1 MLNRH
6 RIGPSPELL
15 APAGAALASAGG
27 LLEGAL
33 MARQAVWLRAAG
45 VICGHHGGL
54 AVVHCPGCY
63 VAAAMVLGGLALA
76 LAGATGAG
84 LQPAYRAARR
94 RD

>member
-1 MLNRH
+1 ML
-6 RIGPSPELL
+6 
-15 APAGAALASAGG
+15 AGAVLAAAGG
-27 LLEGAL
+27 LLETIL
-33 MARQAVWLRAAG
+33 MARQAVWLHTLG
-45 VICGHHGGL
+45 VICGHQGGL

-76 LAGATGAG
+76 LTGATRTG